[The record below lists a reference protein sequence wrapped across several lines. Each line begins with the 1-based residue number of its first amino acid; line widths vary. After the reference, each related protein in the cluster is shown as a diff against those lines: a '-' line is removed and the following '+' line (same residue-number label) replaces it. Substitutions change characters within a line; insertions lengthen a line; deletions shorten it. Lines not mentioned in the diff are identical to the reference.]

1 MQDRSEDAQNMANI
15 ARFVSDSVADTKV
28 TDIHTHIYSH
38 GFGKILLSGVD
49 ELLTYHYL
57 QAETLRWIDMPYSV
71 FMGLGKREQADLV
84 WQTLFVDHSPISE
97 ACLGVLT
104 TLDMLGLDVSSRDL
118 ESYRRF
124 YEGISTEELIDR
136 VLELAN
142 VDNVVMTND
151 PFDDMERPHWLA
163 GKQSDS
169 RFHAALRLDCLLN
182 DWQAASGTLAEWGY
196 HVSSDLSAETCGE
209 VRRFLTDWSER
220 TGALYMAV
228 SLPPT
233 FAFPEDSS
241 RGWLIEE
248 CVLPVAIESRRPFA
262 MMIGVKKRLNPEMC
276 VAGDG
281 MGRSSIEAVER
292 LCLDYPEAKFL
303 VTMLSRENQHELCV
317 AARKFRNLH
326 PFGCWWFL
334 NNPSLVAETT
344 WMRTELLGL
353 SYTPQHS
360 DARVLDQVIYKWAH
374 SREVI
379 TSVLMEKY
387 LGLCATGWQPTE
399 AEIRRDA
406 AALLGGNFW
415 EFVKR

>member
-1 MQDRSEDAQNMANI
+1 MHDRPDDGQYMVQVAH
-15 ARFVSDSVADTKV
+15 SVANAVAETSV
-28 TDIHTHIYSH
+28 TDVHTHIYSH
-38 GFGKILLSGVD
+38 GFGSILLSGID

-57 QAETLRWIDMPYSV
+57 QAETLRWIDMPYAR
-71 FMGLGKREQADLV
+71 FMALGKREQADLV
-84 WQTLFVDHSPISE
+84 WQTLFIDHSPISE

-104 TLDMLGLDVSSRDL
+104 TLDTLGLDVPSRDL

-124 YEGISTEELIDR
+124 YQGISLEELVDR

-151 PFDDMERPHWLA
+151 PFDDMERPYWLA
-163 GKQSDS
+163 GKQADS
-169 RFHAALRLDCLLN
+169 RFHAALRLDRLLN
-182 DWQAASGTLAEWGY
+182 DWQAAWGILAEWGY
-196 HVSSDLSAETCGE
+196 NVSSDLCGETCGE
-209 VRRFLTDWSER
+209 VRRFLHDWMER
-220 TGALYMAV
+220 TGAVYMAV

-233 FAFPEDSS
+233 FVFPEDSA
-241 RGWLIEE
+241 RGRLIEE

-281 MGRSSIEAVER
+281 MGLSSIEAVER
-292 LCLDYPEAKFL
+292 LCLDYPDAKFL
-303 VTMLSRENQHELCV
+303 VTMLSRENQHGLCV

-334 NNPSLVAETT
+334 NNPSLVSETT
-344 WMRTELLGL
+344 RMRTELLGL

-374 SREVI
+374 SREII
-379 TSVLMEKY
+379 TNVMMEKY
-387 LGLCATGWQPTE
+387 LDLCATGWQPTE

-415 EFVKR
+415 EFIKR